1 MPSCPTRPQSL
12 ASLPNIGSA
21 AADLLVAAGIRT
33 PGALRRLGAV
43 SAALRIRDI
52 RPQDPPCRSMLSGLE
67 GAIRGVRWHS
77 IPKAERERLWE
88 KYQQR
93 LGPNSP

>member
-1 MPSCPTRPQSL
+1 MKSGPTRPPSL
-12 ASLPNIGSA
+12 ASLPNIGSEIA
-21 AADLLVAAGIRT
+21 RLLETAGIRT

-52 RPQDPPCRSMLSGLE
+52 RPQDPPCRSLLSGLE
-67 GAIRGVRWHS
+67 GAIRGVCWHS
-77 IPKAERERLWE
+77 IPKAAREILWE

>member
-1 MPSCPTRPQSL
+1 MKSGPKSPPSL

-21 AADLLVAAGIRT
+21 VAVLLVAAGIRT

-52 RPQDPPCRSMLSGLE
+52 RPQDPPCRSMLSGLD

-77 IPKAERERLWE
+77 IPKAERELLWM

-93 LGPNSP
+93 LGPNGP